1 MSAQPSRP
9 LTPWLG
15 VVAVGMIAANLRPG
29 ATSVGP
35 ALPDVR
41 EALDMSATVAGVLTG
56 LPGLSFAVVG
66 AGAVWLASRAGLNR
80 ALAIGLVAV
89 AAGLL
94 GRSFATSTPL
104 FLVLSAVALGGAA
117 VGNVLVPAFVKRH
130 YPHRTASL
138 MAVYTVS
145 LAVGALLPGLVHPVV
160 REAAGW
166 RVSLGLWGAG
176 ALVALVPWLWLAL
189 RERHHRGPAHSV
201 ATSSIWSV
209 ARSPKA
215 VALAIFFGTQS
226 MQAYVG
232 FGWIPQILVD
242 NGVTV
247 ASASLAM
254 AVFSAWGLPM
264 GALAPVLA
272 NRWPDRRPIVVACT
286 LVLVAGWAGLL
297 VAPSAAPY
305 VWVSLLGISGLA
317 FPLTLFLVTDLTRDP
332 RITSAVS
339 GFSQSIGY
347 VLASAGPFVVGA
359 LYAATGGWH
368 VPLWFLLLTALPF
381 LVAGWHAGKPGV
393 VDDELARTVRPA

>member
-35 ALPDVR
+35 ALPDIR

-80 ALAIGLVAV
+80 ALVIGLVAV

-145 LAVGALLPGLVHPVV
+145 LAVGALLPGLIHPVGLCRSAGVPARDVYGIRLVPSAFGYKELSGNPANLARAQHCRAEVFLAKYGWVAMDPADVGKVMRLETPEWLKTTEHPVV
-160 REAAGW
+160 APVNRALFGGW
-166 RVSLGLWGAG
+166 EGN
-176 ALVALVPWLWLAL
+176 WLAFNTAHDVVL
-189 RERHHRGPAHSV
+189 PGSKGPKLGFFMYPNAENAEGRFDSLEPDQFKYTITARE
-201 ATSSIWSV
+201 I
-209 ARSPKA
+209 
-215 VALAIFFGTQS
+215 
-226 MQAYVG
+226 
-232 FGWIPQILVD
+232 D
-242 NGVTV
+242 
-247 ASASLAM
+247 
-254 AVFSAWGLPM
+254 
-264 GALAPVLA
+264 
-272 NRWPDRRPIVVACT
+272 
-286 LVLVAGWAGLL
+286 
-297 VAPSAAPY
+297 
-305 VWVSLLGISGLA
+305 SGL
-317 FPLTLFLVTDLTRDP
+317 R
-332 RITSAVS
+332 
-339 GFSQSIGY
+339 
-347 VLASAGPFVVGA
+347 
-359 LYAATGGWH
+359 
-368 VPLWFLLLTALPF
+368 
-381 LVAGWHAGKPGV
+381 
-393 VDDELARTVRPA
+393 